1 MTYISMF
8 PEAELKEGAPLKST
22 GSNASKVKVYGSGV
36 EPEGISTD
44 DATAEFTVDVRDAG
58 VGKLTIDVEGP
69 EGKEEVF
76 ITDKKDGTFSCSYV
90 PNIAGTYTIKIYW
103 SGQPVPRS
111 PFVVNVSQ
119 GSDAT
124 VCKAYGPGLE
134 GSNLKEG
141 CETEFWVETEGA
153 GEGTLSL
160 SIRGPKGPVIG
171 DEYMHVEEE
180 GGGKYHIFY
189 TPPSAGQYIIEILFG
204 GLHVDESPYKVH
216 ITQDLADASKCRA
229 EGDGITGKN
238 LAVGKPCTFWVYT
251 KGAGR
256 GDLGIHIRNKSG
268 QVVADCKKLEDGVY
282 EYTYMPE
289 EDGEY
294 VITVKYGGEN
304 IPGSR
309 FKVNV
314 EPPTDPSKCIASG
327 PGLESQGVRVDIPTK
342 FEVRTKGAGHGDL
355 EVAITGPDGNLEPQC
370 STSPYT
376 YNYTYEAKVP
386 GIYTI
391 DAKFSGEHIP
401 NSPFTVAVTDTN
413 KVRMT
418 GPGMKGEFLP
428 INKPLEYFIDARE
441 AGPGKVG
448 CSVQGP
454 MRPEDYDQ
462 SAPKITD
469 NGDGTFYLH
478 YTPVDAGRLKMNVTF
493 AESAIPD
500 TPIKLYVYDASQV
513 LAEGK
518 GLEDGNISGELTTF
532 GVDMRR
538 GGEGHLLVSVDGP
551 SRTPVTVKDQAN
563 NMVKCEYIPLEAGE
577 YDINVLWEGVHIP
590 NSPFHVAITPA
601 IDPSAVLCYGEGVE
615 GGNLMTDM
623 WAEFF
628 VDYKKAGKGEPQI
641 QVQGPGGGEEL
652 ETEIVEEGL
661 SKVRYFID
669 PEEAGEYKVEVLF
682 ADQPVP
688 GSPFKVNAAWKT
700 DPSKVKAFGRG
711 LEGGTVKQWVEFT
724 LDMSKAGSGNLALS
738 IEGPSEA
745 EVKVDDKGNGIAVV
759 QFLPE
764 EPGEYKVN
772 VSFADEPIPFSPFTP
787 VFEPCT
793 DASKV
798 TVTGPGIQLHG
809 VKVGDTGS
817 FLVDTSLAGPGALD
831 VSVDGPT
838 SRSETPVRNL
848 PLESNSPTTGGGK
861 RSSTRRRSSSF
872 RTNARPHVTNNND
885 DTYSVQYN
893 PRKVGQYSV
902 AVTYDGVDIS
912 GSPFTVFV
920 TEPNK
925 VKVNGPGITEEGII
939 CTADQLVY
947 AVDTGD
953 AGEGEMEVIVTDPQ
967 GCNEDVEIEKTADSN
982 YVVRFTPNSPGTYI
996 MKMVFSETE
1005 LLLSPVRLAVVD
1017 PTKVSVT
1024 GEHLDGEPVK
1034 KGTPLEFTID
1044 ATKAGEGELGV
1055 HLEGPAKID
1064 LLPEKQDDGTLNF
1077 TIEDV
1082 EAGEYKLC
1090 TTFANKPVPGSPHT
1104 INVYDPTMVTAR
1116 GPGITGE
1123 GTRVGEPAK
1132 VIVDTTNAGS
1142 APLSASVKF
1151 PHGEESTLDLQPVDE
1166 TPGIYWGEY
1175 TSTEPGQCEVS
1186 IVHGSMCIS
1195 DEPFKASI
1203 GNPVAVKIKPP
1214 EVDEEVAAEWV
1225 DGVESSVDL
1234 LPIFATLNEPS
1245 VVDIYTNGA
1254 GPGKLDAEFKPIKGT
1269 KVAVD
1274 YDFTEVEP
1282 EHYHLVFT
1290 VYEAIDLELF
1300 VLFNGFPIGDPQT
1313 IVLSNPKACTAYGPG
1328 LKSGLMANEETHF
1341 YIKSEDAGPGKFTVH
1356 VFDSLDQEIPIEM
1369 EMLGHNEC
1377 KLTYTP
1383 SSAGN
1388 HKAVVRYANGNI
1400 EDSPFTVGVCDPMA
1414 VVASGPGL
1422 NMATLHKEAEF
1433 MVDLSKAGEG
1443 SLGIALEGPKRTEVS
1458 CIDNEDGTFRVSYTP
1473 TAAGMYKF
1481 IIKFADV
1488 EIPGGPF
1495 PVRVERPPPDASKCI
1510 VSNIDTPGSFVV
1522 DATLAGGNGKLEVCA
1537 VGAFVPVNYITVTHN
1552 GDYTFKV
1559 EYEIPEPGETWISVK
1574 WHEQHV
1580 PGSPFTVQT

>member
-22 GSNASKVKVYGSGV
+22 GSDASKVKVYGSGV

-44 DATAEFTVDVRDAG
+44 DNTAEFTVDVRDAG
-58 VGKLTIDVEGP
+58 VGKLGITLEGP
-69 EGKEEVF
+69 GGQEELF
-76 ITDKKDGTFSCSYV
+76 ITDKKDGTFACCYV
-90 PNIAGTYTIKIYW
+90 PDVSGSYIANVNW
-103 SGQPVPRS
+103 SGQPVPGS

-119 GSDAT
+119 GSDPTA
-124 VCKAYGPGLE
+124 CRAYGPGLE
-134 GSNLKEG
+134 SKNLREG

-153 GEGTLSL
+153 GVGTLSL
-160 SIRGPKGPVIG
+160 TINGPKGPIPAG
-171 DEYMHVEEE
+171 NSMHVEDD
-180 GGGKYHIFY
+180 GDGKYHVFY
-189 TPPSAGQYIIEILFG
+189 TAPTAGQYVIEILFG
-204 GLHVDESPYKVH
+204 DLHVDESPYKIH
-216 ITQDLADASKCRA
+216 IAQDRADASKCRA

-314 EPPTDPSKCIASG
+314 EPPTNPSKCIASG
-327 PGLESQGVRVDIPTK
+327 PGLEPQGVRVDIPTK

-355 EVAITGPDGNLEPQC
+355 EVAITGPDGKLEPQC

-428 INKPLEYFIDARE
+428 INEPLEYFIDARE

-577 YDINVLWEGVHIP
+577 YNVSILWEGVHIP
-590 NSPFHVAITPA
+590 NSPFHITVRPA

-700 DPSKVKAFGRG
+700 DPSKVKAFGPG
-711 LEGGTVKQWVEFT
+711 LEGGIASEWVDFT
-724 LDMSKAGSGNLALS
+724 IDMSKAGNGNLDVS
-738 IEGPSEA
+738 IEGPTESEA
-745 EVKVDDKGNGIAVV
+745 QVDDKGDGTAVV
-759 QFLPE
+759 KYNPS
-764 EPGEYKVN
+764 EPGEYTVN
-772 VSFADEPIPFSPFTP
+772 VSFADENIPGSPFCP
-787 VFEPCT
+787 VFLPCT
-793 DASKV
+793 DSTKV
-798 TVTGPGIQLHG
+798 NVYGPGIQLYG
-809 VKVGDTGS
+809 VKVGDPGD
-817 FLVDTSLAGPGALD
+817 FVIDTSKAGVGALD
-831 VSVDGPT
+831 VYVDGPNQQG
-838 SRSETPVRNL
+838 SLPRRASTPVTAGSKVNAR
-848 PLESNSPTTGGGK
+848 K
-861 RSSTRRRSSSF
+861 RASSF
-872 RTNARPHVTNNND
+872 RSSARAHVSNNQD
-885 DTYSVQYN
+885 GTFSVQYN
-893 PRKVGQYSV
+893 PRKIGPYHLSV
-902 AVTYDGVDIS
+902 SYDGVDVPN
-912 GSPFTVFV
+912 SPFLVNVCDPSKV
-920 TEPNK
+920 TIK
-925 VKVNGPGITEEGII
+925 GPGVKGRSVQ
-939 CTADQLVY
+939 CVNDPLVY
-947 AVDTGD
+947 AVDTSTAGIGELAVTIDSPEETTQD
-953 AGEGEMEVIVTDPQ
+953 A
-967 GCNEDVEIEKTADSN
+967 DVKKTTESN
-982 YVVRFTPNSPGTYI
+982 YVIKYTPSVIGPHKLNVEYAMTAIP
-996 MKMVFSETE
+996 K
-1005 LLLSPVRLAVVD
+1005 SPVEVEVVD
-1017 PTKVSVT
+1017 PNKVVVSGDCFDTLTRVET
-1024 GEHLDGEPVK
+1024 PV
-1034 KGTPLEFTID
+1034 LFTVN
-1044 ATKAGEGELGV
+1044 ATEAGEGELEV
-1055 HLEGPAKID
+1055 NMEGPART
-1064 LLPEKQDDGTLNF
+1064 EVTSSKQDDGTVDFEFHPN
-1077 TIEDV
+1077 V
-1082 EAGEYKLC
+1082 AGEYQVD
-1090 TTFANKPVPGSPHT
+1090 FSYSGKPVPGSPHT

-1123 GTRVGEPAK
+1123 GTRVGKPAK
-1132 VIVDTTNAGS
+1132 VIIDTTNAGS
-1142 APLSASVKF
+1142 APLSVTVKF
-1151 PHGEESTLDLQPVDE
+1151 PNGEESTLDMQPEDK
-1166 TPGIYWGEY
+1166 TPGILTGQYFPEDPGYYSVQVAYNE
-1175 TSTEPGQCEVS
+1175 EPIHDSPFEVA
-1186 IVHGSMCIS
+1186 IV
-1195 DEPFKASI
+1195 DP
-1203 GNPVAVKIKPP
+1203 NAVEVKPP
-1214 EVDEEVAAEWV
+1214 EVDEELVAEWV
-1225 DGVESSVDL
+1225 DGFESSADL
-1234 LPIFATLNEPS
+1234 LPIFATVDEPTI
-1245 VVDIYTNGA
+1245 VDIYTDAA
-1254 GPGKLDAEFKPIKGT
+1254 GPGKLDAKFKPLQKN
-1269 KVAVD
+1269 KVPVD
-1274 YDFTEVEP
+1274 YEFQEVEP
-1282 EHYHLVFT
+1282 DHYHLVFT
-1290 VYEAIDLELF
+1290 PHEPTDMELD
-1300 VLFNGFPIGDPQT
+1300 VLYNGFETRPSQK
-1313 IVLSNPKACTAYGPG
+1313 IVVSDPKACTAYGPG
-1328 LKSGLMANEETHF
+1328 LQSGIFANEETHF
-1341 YIKSEDAGPGKFTVH
+1341 YVDTKNAGPGIVGSTVSG
-1356 VFDSLDQEIPIEM
+1356 VDGVKEPCNVEPCGDNKYKVS
-1369 EMLGHNEC
+1369 
-1377 KLTYTP
+1377 YTP
-1383 SSAGN
+1383 TSAGD
-1388 HKAVVRYANGNI
+1388 HTVVVEYAKGPI
-1400 EDSPFTVGVCDPMA
+1400 KDSPFTVGVCDPFA
-1414 VVASGPGL
+1414 VKAFGKGL
-1422 NMATLHKEAEF
+1422 ESATVNEEAEF
-1433 MVDLSKAGEG
+1433 TVDATEAGEG
-1443 SLGIALEGPKRTEVS
+1443 ALGILIEGPEETNVN
-1458 CIDNEDGTFRVSYTP
+1458 CVGVEDGTFKVTYVP
-1473 TAAGMYKF
+1473 NMAGNYKV
-1481 IIKFADV
+1481 IMKFANV
-1488 EIPGGPF
+1488 EVPGSPF

-1510 VSNIDTPGSFVV
+1510 VSNIDETPGSFFV
-1522 DATLAGGNGKLEVCA
+1522 DASLAGGNGLLEVCA
-1537 VGAFVPVNYITVTHN
+1537 AGEFLPANSVTVDHTGKFIFN
-1552 GDYTFKV
+1552 VKYDVTEK
-1559 EYEIPEPGETWISVK
+1559 GETTINVK
-1574 WHEQHV
+1574 WHGDHV
-1580 PGSPFTVQT
+1580 PGSPFSVYV